1 MNLLT
6 LLEMVTGGYDDRI
19 AVGSLSDGT
28 TYAQLRA
35 AAARGGARIQA
46 SGAKSVIFC
55 GENGPSF
62 PIALFAA
69 SFAGVQFLP
78 LNYRLAEE
86 YIHKAIMGMPA
97 PYIVTDNP
105 SVVPEGA
112 AQVVETFEDWLA
124 ATGAGEVP
132 VFDSEPDPEDIAI
145 LLQTSGTTSAPKSA
159 VLRHKHLVA
168 YVLGS
173 VDFASAD
180 PSDAMIVSVPPYHI
194 AAVANL
200 LSNLYA
206 GRRVVYLDRF
216 TPENWLDT
224 VEREGV
230 TNAMLVPT
238 MLSRIVEHMESTG
251 RQAPPSLRGLSY
263 GGARIAQAT
272 LERALGLFPNVGF
285 VNAYGLTETSS
296 SVAVFGPDD
305 HRESFISTDPE
316 VRARLGSVGKVLPNV
331 QMEIRD
337 GEGEALPLG
346 EAGAIWVAGEQV
358 SGEYLE
364 SGRVVDDAG
373 WFNTRDRGWL
383 DAGGFLF
390 IEGRTDDTIIRGG
403 ENIAPA
409 EIEEVIHRHPAVLE
423 CAVAGVPDEEWGQRI
438 AAFVVVREGMTV
450 TEDEIK
456 DFCREK
462 LRSAKTPDYVR
473 LRHDILPQTATGKL
487 LRRNLVAEF
496 ALHVED
502 N

>member
-6 LLEMVTGGYDDRI
+6 LLEMVSGGYDDRV

-35 AAARGGARIQA
+35 AAARGGARIQE

-55 GENGPSF
+55 GENGPAF

-97 PYIVTDNP
+97 PYIITDNP
-105 SVVPEGA
+105 DIVPEGS
-112 AQVVETFEDWLA
+112 AQVVETFEQWLE
-124 ATGAGEVP
+124 ATGSGEVP
-132 VFDSEPDPEDIAI
+132 VFDSEPDPEEIAI

-238 MLSRIVEHMESTG
+238 MLSRIVEHMEATG
-251 RQAPPSLRGLSY
+251 RQAPPTLRGLSY

-272 LERALGLFPNVGF
+272 LERALGLFPDVGF

-296 SVAVFGPDD
+296 SVAVFGPED
-305 HRESFISTDPE
+305 HRASFDSTDPE
-316 VRARLGSVGKVLPNV
+316 IRARLGSVGKVLPNV

-337 GEGEALPLG
+337 SEGGVLPLG
-346 EAGAIWVAGEQV
+346 EPGAIWVAGEQV

-383 DAGGFLF
+383 DSGGFLF

-423 CAVAGVPDEEWGQRI
+423 CAVAGVPDDEWGQRI
-438 AAFVVVREGMTV
+438 AAFVVVREGMSV
-450 TEDEIK
+450 TEEEIK

-462 LRSAKTPDYVR
+462 LRSSKTPDYVR
-473 LRHDILPQTATGKL
+473 LRTDILPQTATGKL

-496 ALHVED
+496 ALAD
-502 N
+502 GS